1 MQIAKVVGA
10 AISTVKDARL
20 QDSKL
25 LLVVDADQTGKELGK
40 PYIALDLVG
49 AGDDELVLIVQGSS
63 ARAAAGDPN
72 IPVDAAIT
80 GILDSLRYKQK
91 LTYRKL

>member
-25 LLVVDADQTGKELGK
+25 LIVTDVDQAGKELGK

-49 AGDDELVLIVQGSS
+49 AGDDELVIIVQGSS
-63 ARAAAGDPN
+63 ARVAAGDPTT
-72 IPVDAAIT
+72 PVDAAIT

-91 LTYRKL
+91 LTYRKH